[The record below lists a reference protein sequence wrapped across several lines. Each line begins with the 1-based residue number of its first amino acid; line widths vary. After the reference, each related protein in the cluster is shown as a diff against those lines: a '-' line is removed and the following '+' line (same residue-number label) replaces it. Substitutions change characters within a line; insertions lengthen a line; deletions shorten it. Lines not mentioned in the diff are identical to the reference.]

1 MNKFDELQNIP
12 SKARRLFRIEVNL
25 NGHEPRLN
33 RRVLFDEI
41 VKGMPK
47 IQCIVS
53 YSVSGNIHELR
64 LFLDTNQTC
73 EKSRKPEYILYFIK
87 NIINNLTLT
96 KKQMMQISILK
107 YLPKSRAIKWATN
120 DYHPCYT
127 KNFDKNSFSEMFR
140 IEDWAR
146 DNIYEKFN
154 ANMSF
159 VKFGGHSKTKK
170 YLKDYLEE
178 KQKKNQANIV
188 NQKK

>member
-87 NIINNLTLT
+87 NIIDIN
-96 KKQMMQISILK
+96 
-107 YLPKSRAIKWATN
+107 
-120 DYHPCYT
+120 
-127 KNFDKNSFSEMFR
+127 
-140 IEDWAR
+140 
-146 DNIYEKFN
+146 
-154 ANMSF
+154 
-159 VKFGGHSKTKK
+159 
-170 YLKDYLEE
+170 
-178 KQKKNQANIV
+178 
-188 NQKK
+188 